1 MSACVWVC
9 ECARAWILLAACA
22 NNNLKCYLVNY
33 YGIESLIKCDLHGIL
48 ELSCWSLLAFPISI
62 LSTGTRTESEYET
75 TILLASFRMLTTTG
89 TRNVNHYILH
99 THQVPTEKCNLFL
112 IDWNTYTHRQ
122 NTSIKCNCNEVEG
135 KMSRRYRLY
144 MNVRDQFRTKHVT
157 DSKQKI
163 IAIHRNRPTA
173 KGKKDIYGYVRTT
186 DNRIEIDPN

>member
-1 MSACVWVC
+1 MLFGQLLWNRIIDKVWFT
-9 ECARAWILLAACA
+9 R
-22 NNNLKCYLVNY
+22 YF
-33 YGIESLIKCDLHGIL
+33 GIELLVSLSFSDINC
-48 ELSCWSLLAFPISI
+48 I

-163 IAIHRNRPTA
+163 IAIHHNRPTA